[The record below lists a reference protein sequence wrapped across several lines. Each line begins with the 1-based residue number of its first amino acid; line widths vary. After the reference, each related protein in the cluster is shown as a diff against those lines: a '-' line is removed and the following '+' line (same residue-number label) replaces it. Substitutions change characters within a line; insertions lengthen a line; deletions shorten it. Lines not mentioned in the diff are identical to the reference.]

1 MDSAVIFKPST
12 RLAGRTPRAPGEPRP
27 AIPSRLAAITLC
39 IFAITILRP
48 CCFLLKGL
56 NGSLIRD
63 FACPGKCTG
72 DHLAVIAPQS
82 YGICPGIC
90 TRELSLNWFYLLFG
104 IDFSKSRPNK
114 LLISQSGL
122 TRCLVQLVFKL
133 FRISQECASA

>member
-1 MDSAVIFKPST
+1 MYSAVILKPST
-12 RLAGRTPRAPGEPRP
+12 RRPGRTPRAPGEPRP
-27 AIPSRLAAITLC
+27 AIPGRLAAITSC

-72 DHLAVIAPQS
+72 DHLAVIAPES
-82 YGICPGIC
+82 YGIC
-90 TRELSLNWFYLLFG
+90 TRERSLNWFYLLFG

>member
-1 MDSAVIFKPST
+1 MDSAVIFKPSA
-12 RLAGRTPRAPGEPRP
+12 RLPGRTPRAPGEPRP
-27 AIPSRLAAITLC
+27 AIPGRLAAITSR

-72 DHLAVIAPQS
+72 DHLAVIAPES
-82 YGICPGIC
+82 YGICPEIC
-90 TRELSLNWFYLLFG
+90 TRELSLNWFHLSG
-104 IDFSKSRPNK
+104 IDLSKSRPSK

-122 TRCLVQLVFKL
+122 PRCLVHLVFKL
-133 FRISQECASA
+133 FRTSQECASA